1 MALTPRLELRQSQ
14 SLVMTP
20 QLQQAIKLL
29 QFSSMELAAYVEEE
43 LSHNP
48 LLEREEGGDGD
59 DGRDESEAGAGD
71 RLEGDSDGGD
81 GGDPGEMAAPDG
93 ESDGDALQSIDFTEA
108 SDTSNG
114 ATESLDLDVDYDNVW
129 NNDSLSDGGLEGLA
143 DTAFA
148 SWGRGQG
155 GSFDPMESDL
165 EQTLSGS
172 ETLHDHLTQQ
182 LNIQFTDPIDRLI
195 GLHLIDRLDEAG
207 YLSDDLET
215 VAGMLGCSPER
226 VEEVLAVLHTFDPP
240 GVFARNLA
248 ECLTVQLRERDRFDP
263 AMETLIGHLD
273 LLAKGDIA
281 TLMRLCGVDREDLTD
296 MVAEIRALDP
306 KPALAFDVTVAQPIV
321 PDVMMR
327 PQPGGGWAVE
337 LNSETLPR
345 VLVNN
350 RYHAEVSRGA
360 RSKEERHYVEE
371 CFHSANWLVK
381 SLHQRATT
389 ILKVATEIVRQQD
402 GFFVHGVQALRPL
415 VLRDIA
421 EAIEMHE
428 STVSRVT
435 SNKFIASPRGI
446 YELKY
451 FFTPAIASS
460 AGGEAHSAE
469 SVRHRI
475 KALIDAEAPDAILS
489 DDKIVEVLTT
499 EGMDIARRTV
509 AKYREA
515 LGIPSSVQRRRR
527 KKSGL

>member
-29 QFSSMELAAYVEEE
+29 QFSSIELAAYVEDE
-43 LSHNP
+43 LSRNP
-48 LLEREEGGDGD
+48 LLEREEGDNDQGEGAGPDGAD
-59 DGRDESEAGAGD
+59 DGAET
-71 RLEGDSDGGD
+71 
-81 GGDPGEMAAPDG
+81 PGG
-93 ESDGDALQSIDFTEA
+93 ESAGESDADGDALQSIDFTA
-108 SDTSNG
+108 SSETNG
-114 ATESLDLDVDYDNVW
+114 GMTESMDMDVDYDNLW
-129 NNDSLSDGGLEGLA
+129 NNDSMSDGGMDGLG

-148 SWGRGQG
+148 QWGRGQG

-165 EQTLSGS
+165 EQTLSGEES
-172 ETLHDHLTQQ
+172 LPDHLTQQ
-182 LNIQFTDPIDRLI
+182 LNIELVDPVDRLI
-195 GLHLIDRLDEAG
+195 GLHLIDHLDAAG
-207 YLSDDLET
+207 YIDGDLAQ
-215 VAGMLGCSPER
+215 VAEMLNCPIER
-226 VEEVLAVLHTFDPP
+226 VEKVLKVMQTFDPP
-240 GVFARNLA
+240 GIFARTLS
-248 ECLTVQLRERDRFDP
+248 ECLAIQLRERDRLDP
-263 AMETLIGHLD
+263 AMQALLDHLD
-273 LLAKGDIA
+273 MLAKGDIA
-281 TLMRLCGVDREDLTD
+281 ALLRLCGIDREDLTD
-296 MVAEIRALDP
+296 MIAEIRALDP

-321 PDVMMR
+321 PDVIMR
-327 PQPGGGWAVE
+327 PHPGGGWAVE

-350 RYHAEVSRGA
+350 RYHAQVSKGA
-360 RSKEERHYVEE
+360 RSKDERTYIEE

-460 AGGEAHSAE
+460 AGGDAHSAE

-475 KALIDAEAPDAILS
+475 KALIDAEAPEAILS
-489 DDKIVEVLTT
+489 DDRIVEILTS

-515 LGIPSSVQRRRR
+515 MGIPSSVQRRRR